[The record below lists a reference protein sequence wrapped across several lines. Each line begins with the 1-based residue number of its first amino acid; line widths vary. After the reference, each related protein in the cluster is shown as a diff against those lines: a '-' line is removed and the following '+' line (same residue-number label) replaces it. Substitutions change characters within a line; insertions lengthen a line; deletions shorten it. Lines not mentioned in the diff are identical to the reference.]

1 MACLRS
7 AESVREF
14 VLAVTSTEAAA
25 GIYTLIR
32 NLVQIYIDCY
42 TDQCRSQCA
51 CFAFARR
58 ACWPCQQDSCN
69 KITKNI
75 ETHLRTH
82 FIGALCDPLQRH
94 FIGAPCDPR
103 SATKLVSPCEAAT
116 SLVPRVTPRSAHF
129 IGAPCDLPWHHFI
142 GAPCDPS
149 TWFPR
154 VTPPPPPPPA
164 APLNWFPRV
173 RLPPNWCLV

>member
-14 VLAVTSTEAAA
+14 VSAVTSTEAAA

-32 NLVQIYIDCY
+32 NPVQIYVDCY
-42 TDQCRSQCA
+42 TDQCKSQCA

-82 FIGALCDPLQRH
+82 FNAILSLFFSIYTLMHVLPYYRQISRGSIRQPQFLRVVLCTL
-94 FIGAPCDPR
+94 
-103 SATKLVSPCEAAT
+103 
-116 SLVPRVTPRSAHF
+116 RVVFYVGIYDSSWP
-129 IGAPCDLPWHHFI
+129 
-142 GAPCDPS
+142 
-149 TWFPR
+149 
-154 VTPPPPPPPA
+154 
-164 APLNWFPRV
+164 
-173 RLPPNWCLV
+173 

>member
-7 AESVREF
+7 AEPVREF
-14 VLAVTSTEAAA
+14 VSAVTSTEAAA

-32 NLVQIYIDCY
+32 NSVQIYTDCY

-75 ETHLRTH
+75 EIHLRTH
-82 FIGALCDPLQRH
+82 FTLFFFRS
-94 FIGAPCDPR
+94 GAPQVLLLYR
-103 SATKLVSPCEAAT
+103 IAIYA
-116 SLVPRVTPRSAHF
+116 VPSSFLQYAVLSDFSSERCQSKQ
-129 IGAPCDLPWHHFI
+129 L
-142 GAPCDPS
+142 
-149 TWFPR
+149 
-154 VTPPPPPPPA
+154 
-164 APLNWFPRV
+164 
-173 RLPPNWCLV
+173 

>member
-1 MACLRS
+1 MCLRS

-14 VLAVTSTEAAA
+14 VSAVTSTEAAA

-32 NLVQIYIDCY
+32 NSVQIYIDCY
-42 TDQCRSQCA
+42 TDLCRSQCA

-58 ACWPCQQDSCN
+58 ACWPCQQDSCT

-82 FIGALCDPLQRH
+82 FIGAPCDPPQRH
-94 FIGAPCDPR
+94 FIGAPCDPPQR
-103 SATKLVSPCEAAT
+103 
-116 SLVPRVTPRSAHF
+116 
-129 IGAPCDLPWHHFI
+129 HFI

-149 TWFPR
+149 SWFPR
-154 VTPPPPPPPA
+154 VTPRSA
-164 APLNWFPRV
+164 TSLVPRV
-173 RLPPNWCLV
+173 IRQIGFPV

>member
-14 VLAVTSTEAAA
+14 VSAVTSPEAAA
-25 GIYTLIR
+25 GIYALIR
-32 NLVQIYIDCY
+32 NSVDIDCY

-58 ACWPCQQDSCN
+58 ACWLCQQDSCN

-82 FIGALCDPLQRH
+82 FNPNKKLLVFTQFPALILAKELDISLDTPLIR
-94 FIGAPCDPR
+94 FLFE
-103 SATKLVSPCEAAT
+103 TLLT
-116 SLVPRVTPRSAHF
+116 SQGLMKASFKAV
-129 IGAPCDLPWHHFI
+129 
-142 GAPCDPS
+142 
-149 TWFPR
+149 
-154 VTPPPPPPPA
+154 
-164 APLNWFPRV
+164 
-173 RLPPNWCLV
+173 

>member
-7 AESVREF
+7 AEPVREF
-14 VLAVTSTEAAA
+14 VSAVTSTEAAA

-32 NLVQIYIDCY
+32 NSVQIYTDCY

-75 ETHLRTH
+75 EIHLRTH
-82 FIGALCDPLQRH
+82 FIGAPCDPSNWFPRVT
-94 FIGAPCDPR
+94 PR
-103 SATKLVSPCEAAT
+103 SATKLVSPCET
-116 SLVPRVTPRSAHF
+116 DKSACHNQ
-129 IGAPCDLPWHHFI
+129 IRARRRNSALRY
-142 GAPCDPS
+142 S
-149 TWFPR
+149 S
-154 VTPPPPPPPA
+154 
-164 APLNWFPRV
+164 
-173 RLPPNWCLV
+173 

>member
-14 VLAVTSTEAAA
+14 VSAVTSTEAAA

-32 NLVQIYIDCY
+32 NSVHRYIDCY
-42 TDQCRSQCA
+42 TDQCRSQYA

-58 ACWPCQQDSCN
+58 ACWPSQQDSSN

-82 FIGALCDPLQRH
+82 FIGA
-94 FIGAPCDPR
+94 
-103 SATKLVSPCEAAT
+103 PCEEDIMGDKI
-116 SLVPRVTPRSAHF
+116 LWKIWKILWEMEDYGRYYGRLQF
-129 IGAPCDLPWHHFI
+129 LP
-142 GAPCDPS
+142 
-149 TWFPR
+149 
-154 VTPPPPPPPA
+154 
-164 APLNWFPRV
+164 
-173 RLPPNWCLV
+173 

>member
-14 VLAVTSTEAAA
+14 VSAVTSTEAAA

-32 NLVQIYIDCY
+32 NSVHRYIDCY

-69 KITKNI
+69 TIKKTLKQ
-75 ETHLRTH
+75 HL
-82 FIGALCDPLQRH
+82 LNH
-94 FIGAPCDPR
+94 FIGAPCDPSNWFPR
-103 SATKLVSPCEAAT
+103 VTPVSATKLVSPCEIAT
-116 SLVPRVTPRSAHF
+116 KLVPRVRQMKQRATIQFVSEEDKSA
-129 IGAPCDLPWHHFI
+129 C
-142 GAPCDPS
+142 
-149 TWFPR
+149 
-154 VTPPPPPPPA
+154 
-164 APLNWFPRV
+164 
-173 RLPPNWCLV
+173 PNQIRARRRNSALRYSS